1 LDPLFLSLGASGGL
15 PEALYEGWQLGSLSL
30 TSYVFP

>member
-15 PEALYEGWQLGSLSL
+15 PEALYEGWQLGSL